1 MGDLSSREGS
11 LSFRAEGVA
20 RVGKPSYHGLREGWE
35 GVGKKG
41 KQGRSVRTATEHGH
55 QRAQPSGLWLPRPLP
70 LAVPNGQP
78 LPVLV

>member
-41 KQGRSVRTATEHGH
+41 KQG
-55 QRAQPSGLWLPRPLP
+55 QSGLLLNMVTRE
-70 LAVPNGQP
+70 PNNQASGCPDPFLWQFLMASLFP
-78 LPVLV
+78 S